1 MTFSCIFSPLR
12 TFRNATGENS
22 KSPKAGHCSDQSQ
35 NARRR
40 ITTDPSPSARA
51 VAQAT
56 QITPRSP
63 QITNKLLQI
72 TPESPQITPRSP
84 QITSKAAPDHA
95 RDAEDHGQATPD
107 HARVAA
113 DHSHTRAQATQA
125 TDDGRRRC
133 AVGANLP
140 PKFLYKKSRFQLPS
154 SAMLRLEKASSA
166 ISWSSSTSMDL
177 FHVTCFTTMV
187 ACDGSPASMTNE
199 NSAHWSVPVEN

>member
-1 MTFSCIFSPLR
+1 MTFSCIFLRCERSETPLV
-12 TFRNATGENS
+12 
-22 KSPKAGHCSDQSQ
+22 KIQK
-35 NARRR
+35 ARRR
-40 ITTDPSPSARA
+40 VTAATKAKTPTAITTDPSPSARA

-84 QITSKAAPDHA
+84 QITSKAPPDHA

-133 AVGANLP
+133 AVGGSPRRHGPRA
-140 PKFLYKKSRFQLPS
+140 
-154 SAMLRLEKASSA
+154 RLHGRKGVHSTIGGFSMSPRLSMYWASTTLEGEPA
-166 ISWSSSTSMDL
+166 ATLTNDVRRQSTSK
-177 FHVTCFTTMV
+177 
-187 ACDGSPASMTNE
+187 AA
-199 NSAHWSVPVEN
+199 AVEEDAP